1 MAFVV
6 ENGTGLTTANSF
18 ASVAAADTYHTD
30 RGNTAWAALDNA
42 VKQNLLIKAT
52 DYLMNSAVFPW
63 KGTAKTATQALV
75 WPRTGVIETNGLA
88 VADNAVPYKVML
100 ATADLALIAN
110 TTTLQPV
117 GTTAAAGVKRRKV
130 DVLEVEYFQ
139 EGSTSTSTNPATQTA
154 AVSSA
159 MGLVQSLLRT
169 QVAGEMAVAA
179 PYALLPERRE
189 VEAEERP
196 LFYVGQFGNQG

>member
-6 ENGTGLTTANSF
+6 ETGTGSATANSF
-18 ASVAAADTYHTD
+18 ASEVAADAYHAD
-30 RGNTAWAALDNA
+30 RGNTAWAAFSPA
-42 VKQNLLIKAT
+42 VKQGYLIAAT
-52 DYLMNSAVFPW
+52 DYLQNFAVFPW
-63 KGTAKTATQALV
+63 KGTVKTATQALA
-75 WPRTGVIETNGLA
+75 WPRTGVVETYGQA
-88 VADNAVPYKVML
+88 VADTIVPYKVIQ
-100 ATADLALIAN
+100 ATADLALIAS

-139 EGSTSTSTNPATQTA
+139 EGSTTTTNPATQTA

-169 QVAGEMAVAA
+169 ETAGMLHPAV
-179 PYALLPERRE
+179 PYANLPVRAE
-189 VEAEERP
+189 VEAAERP
-196 LFYVGQFGNQG
+196 LFYVDQHSNR